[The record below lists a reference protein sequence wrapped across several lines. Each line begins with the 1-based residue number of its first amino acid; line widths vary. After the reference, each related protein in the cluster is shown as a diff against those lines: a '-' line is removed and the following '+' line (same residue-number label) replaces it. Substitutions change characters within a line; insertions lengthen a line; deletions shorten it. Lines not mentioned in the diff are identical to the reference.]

1 MNNHEIIKKL
11 NQTLHYLRERKNY
24 LFHQIEQTRQNLE
37 NINTEIQEQETYMEL
52 ENQKEQ
58 QETNIFNL
66 YDTTNKYAE
75 ERKILAGKIAGMNVE
90 KNKFEILL
98 DALQKEF
105 NQVNEQIISNQILVK
120 QFSEQHNSSRKGEKN
135 KHNHMAK
142 EQPEQKNQ
150 HADLADR
157 LEFCLG
163 ILQLD
168 KERCSL
174 ELQSIIQELKSM

>member
-1 MNNHEIIKKL
+1 
-11 NQTLHYLRERKNY
+11 
-24 LFHQIEQTRQNLE
+24 
-37 NINTEIQEQETYMEL
+37 
-52 ENQKEQ
+52 
-58 QETNIFNL
+58 
-66 YDTTNKYAE
+66 
-75 ERKILAGKIAGMNVE
+75 
-90 KNKFEILL
+90 
-98 DALQKEF
+98 
-105 NQVNEQIISNQILVK
+105 
-120 QFSEQHNSSRKGEKN
+120 
-135 KHNHMAK
+135 MAK